1 MEGEERC
8 RRGMQLEEGKERKE
22 KVRGIMNLEYI
33 ESDVY
38 ISQGLAGCQL
48 GFLYCPWPVN
58 SPIYTN
64 VKLDIKEWTLK
75 ICAQTCISTEV

>member
-1 MEGEERC
+1 
-8 RRGMQLEEGKERKE
+8 MQLEEGKERKE

-48 GFLYCPWPVN
+48 GFLYCSWPVN

-75 ICAQTCISTEV
+75 MCTDMHINSSVVS